1 MLLRPPLPRNFQQPY
16 FHRVGVDHISWNSTV
31 KLNYTVWHLTIENFP
46 WTQNKNHL
54 LKISDCVI
62 NTFGHHYFLSDDL
75 SLSKKLKELGDPVR
89 ILKYVQLYMISI
101 ADAVCDPDLFTCHN
115 IFFTKFEK
123 ENFNKKLSIVLPHIS
138 VLYLEFGSKSQQATE
153 NSFINTILLFNK
165 VKQQC

>member
-1 MLLRPPLPRNFQQPY
+1 MNTKQESSIAR
-16 FHRVGVDHISWNSTV
+16 
-31 KLNYTVWHLTIENFP
+31 
-46 WTQNKNHL
+46 

-62 NTFGHHYFLSDDL
+62 NTFGDHYFISDDL
-75 SLSKKLKELGDPVR
+75 SLSIKLKERGDPVR

-138 VLYLEFGSKSQQATE
+138 VLYLEFGLKSQQTTE